1 MGVTLRRGSDNLA
14 TLGLTSRDDGTG
26 RSATRFACSCARC
39 VPCLPGGLDRPREA
53 SPSLV
58 YGAALLMRLGVT
70 PPPGFESP
78 SLRGRSHPMLADNRT
93 SARSS
98 MDRASDYGSE
108 GWEFESLRARHGNTV
123 SDQSL
128 CEFSRSTKVV

>member
-1 MGVTLRRGSDNLA
+1 MAAAIDQVPALRDHAHAVYASALA
-14 TLGLTSRDDGTG
+14 AFDG
-26 RSATRFACSCARC
+26 
-39 VPCLPGGLDRPREA
+39 PREA

-70 PPPGFESP
+70 PPPGFESR
-78 SLRGRSHPMLADNRT
+78 SLRGRSDSMLADNRT

-108 GWEFESLRARHGNTV
+108 GWEFESLRAR
-123 SDQSL
+123 
-128 CEFSRSTKVV
+128 RI